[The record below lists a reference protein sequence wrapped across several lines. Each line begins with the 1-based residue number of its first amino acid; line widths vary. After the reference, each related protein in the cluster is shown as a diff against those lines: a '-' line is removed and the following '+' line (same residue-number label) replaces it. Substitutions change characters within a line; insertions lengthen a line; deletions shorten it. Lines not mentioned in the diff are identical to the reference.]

1 MAATSWAFTGVDAP
15 KISCLILGCSIG
27 SEVTTIQQVGRVLR
41 KADNKTDCVIFD
53 FFSKE
58 TSLRKQAN
66 SRKKHTQLK
75 RNLKLMS
82 LNITIR
88 KTLIFKKCGIALV
101 KL

>member
-66 SRKKHTQLK
+66 SRKKTYSTEKEFEVNVLK
-75 RNLKLMS
+75 YN
-82 LNITIR
+82 N
-88 KTLIFKKCGIALV
+88 KKDFYL
-101 KL
+101 